1 MTVRRTLACLAVL
14 ALVGTGVAG
23 SRVPPR
29 EQAREAGA
37 APRTTGAS
45 APPAGCVGT
54 PKASQNVMA
63 RSADVASYKLP
74 LTPGKAATARYA
86 GAKLIAGAHAVSQ
99 PVTVGITALGAADLP
114 KMSTELTGVSGTHKG
129 WRFSPHPFRFA
140 EPVEIRLPYDAKAV
154 DGTFSPQDVY
164 TYFFDDKAGCW
175 TALDR
180 VGVDEKTHEVVSRT
194 NHFTDMVNAVLTLPE
209 SPGGASFDPTQI
221 KDIAAA
227 NPADGINLINP
238 PVASGSGEARLSYPI
253 EVPPGRAGL
262 QPSLAV
268 SYDSTAGNGWVGQGW
283 DLAVPSISVDTRFGV
298 PRYDSVK
305 ESETYLMGAEQL
317 SGAEG
322 TRTAEKTFR
331 SRVEGGFVKIVR
343 HGTGPANY
351 SWETIDKTGTHSFY
365 GGTPE
370 STLRDDAGHVFQ
382 WALRETRDSHGNLMR
397 LHTVVQEDVG
407 IAGGTVP
414 GRNLYLRKIT
424 YTGTATAPEGPFA
437 VTFIRDRELEEP
449 RRDDVSIDAR
459 GGFKR
464 VSADLLRRIEITMN
478 DDPVRAYE
486 LDYTTGAFNKT
497 LLKSVTQFGEDNQP
511 FHTHTFAYYDDIRD
525 PSGQYQAFAPANWTS
540 PDDNLRNAAVAAVNS
555 SGGQAGAINAST
567 TTSVGGHL
575 YVGVGVTNSKAN
587 SAGVKA
593 GYDSSRDTGLLA
605 LTDVDGDN
613 LPDKVFTRGGGV
625 VYRKN
630 LAKPGGET
638 RFSDEVAPLRNLPG
652 IFKASSSTST
662 VGVEAYPGAV
672 AVQLNH
678 VDTFTKTERYLT
690 DVNGDGITDVV
701 DGGSVL
707 FGRVGPDGAP
717 AYGLSSE
724 TPVPIGSSRVD
735 TDGLVGD
742 LSADRQRE
750 IESHPLVDT
759 VRRWVA
765 PYDGTVAITGGVSL
779 VEATEKDAKADGVR
793 VAIQQEETELWSQTI
808 AATDFGGYSPTGV
821 DTVGVHRGDRIYFRV
836 QSRFDGA
843 DDQVAWD
850 PQITYAGVGPATDVN
865 GLDPYAY
872 RASTDFTLGSR
883 AGEVTVPVD
892 GTVHFSGAL
901 TKKAATT
908 DDVTA
913 LITRDGATVF
923 SQRMEAAGTGD
934 IPVDFDLPVSKGQ
947 KLAWRIQID
956 SPIDLNQVTWAPELS
971 YADPQMA
978 VKAPYQ
984 IDMYPV
990 DDLTAPQQS
999 YTAPQT
1005 GDLLVKPAGPD
1016 GLVFTVKG
1024 RGTLL
1029 AKATLPVTGP
1039 LTVPVTA
1046 GDELFFDFSSRGT
1059 ATAGVSAQAGYDEQ
1073 SLADVPSALHRTS
1086 AEEAFPQPYRGW
1098 GAIGYNGNLD
1108 RAGQPIRQAELVVD
1122 QSYQDQLPRDVDPQ
1136 AQKDEFAADP
1146 RITPPKVFPFTPD
1159 PANDRWGSD
1168 ANTWAAR
1175 TGASSSRLGTTAI
1188 AVPVASDLNAVTAV
1202 PRMSRSTQIS
1212 LTGGVSSP
1220 VGSLGGSIATGDS
1233 KAQTDYVDL
1242 NGDGFPDVIGDKGIQ
1257 YTDGDGTLGATRA
1270 QLPERDVRRT
1280 STVSGNASAGSAAR
1294 TITTGSGFAAPPA
1307 DTTANTASS
1316 GNDMPPLGVGGNLGG
1331 GSSDTAFDLLDI
1343 NGDGLPDRVYA
1354 DGRAA
1359 LNLGYTFAAPEPWPG
1374 GKINDGKTNNTGA
1387 NIGFSTDFY
1396 GFAGGASFSVGHSS
1410 TKASL
1415 QDVNGDALADRVFE
1429 GSPIRVAIN
1438 DGNGF
1443 GDPQPFLGGLAN
1455 VNDDAN
1461 AQLGGGAYF
1470 EYNFCLFFVAVCIIT
1485 NPGVN
1490 FSTGIGRTEQA
1501 LRDIDGDG
1509 FADQLRS
1516 GRDDQLTVA
1525 RNTTGRTNLLK
1536 SVSRPLGSRIDLG
1549 YNRDG
1554 NTYDQP
1560 QSRFVLSKVSVYDGR
1575 AGDGVDNQVSTFTY
1589 AGGSYDRLE
1598 REFRG
1603 YHTVVSEQRDQNANV
1618 YRSTTVDYATDSH
1631 YTRGLVLATRIR
1643 DGAGR
1648 LYTES
1653 LNRYDPRP
1661 IDTDVVFP
1669 QLVHTDQRWYEG
1681 GDTPGKSTSTDM
1693 SYDDAG
1699 NMIRSLDAAD
1709 TGPADDVETK
1719 IRYSS
1724 EDAACRASGITGK
1737 AKVADVR
1744 GNGVLMRHSEATI
1757 DCATGDT
1764 KQQKEVLADGTAAT
1778 TDLTYFA
1785 NGNLQTLTQPPNLN
1799 GQRYKL
1805 TYEYDPAL
1813 STHVT
1818 ATADSFGLRSTTSYN
1833 LKYGRPETTVD
1844 VNGQQSQTRYDA
1856 FGRLDTVIGPYETA
1870 SNHPTIDI
1878 EYHPEAAVPYAISR
1892 NVDRNADGT
1901 FRTNSID
1908 TITFT
1913 DGLGREIQAKRD
1925 ATLGGVEAMTV
1936 SGHTEYDFA
1945 GRVVAQSYPVSE
1957 AKGVLNTRFNTKVD
1971 TITPTRTTY
1980 DVLDRAARTVLPDGH
1995 ATSVVFGFGPD
2006 RSGATQFETAVTDAR
2021 GATTKT
2027 YTDLKFRSSS
2037 VNQPNGAWTSYA
2049 YDPLGQIV
2057 KVVDDHQNTT
2067 SATYDN
2073 FGRRTSVTT
2082 PDTGRTQTS
2091 YDLAGNATKTI
2102 TANLAARNKAIRYD
2116 YDFGRRTAVHYPNTP
2131 EDDVTYTYGGPG
2143 AAGNAAGRVTKI
2155 SDAAGTLTR
2164 AYGPLGEVAAE
2175 TRTVLGT
2182 AYQTKY
2188 QFDTWNRVQT
2198 MTYPDGEV
2206 LTYHYDN
2213 GGMVDSARGV
2223 KGRNTYQYLSAADYD
2238 VFGQRTRLVTG
2249 NGVTTTYTYD
2259 AADRRLAQTQ
2269 AAQADGT
2276 TFQDVTYGYDP
2287 NGNIT
2292 GTTEAATPVNG
2303 LGGPSTQSYSY
2314 DAMNQLVGSTGEY
2327 HPASGTASTYT
2338 LALSYDSLGDVT
2350 AKNQSVPGAADT
2362 TYQNAYAYAGTQP
2375 HAPSTVGPYAFQ
2387 YDANGNMT
2395 TRTGPGR
2402 KDKLQLTYNDANQLT
2417 CSSDGSSAAG
2427 TEDLV
2432 VLASFET
2439 STGTP
2444 CDTSYVYDAAG
2455 SRVIKNGGKN
2465 DLAVYPSDSYTLRN
2479 KTAYKHIFLGQTR
2492 LVSQLVQANGSAET
2506 GQFYFTTDQL
2516 GSTAYGTDSTGT
2528 VVEHDKYLPSGES
2541 WASERTTATPNPYGF
2556 NGKELD
2562 TQTGLYYY
2570 GARYYD
2576 PRTTLWQSADP
2587 MLGSYL
2593 DGAPAGGVGNPATLG
2608 AYTYTNNNPVRM
2620 TDPDGKWVNIAIGA
2634 AIGAA
2639 ISTGIEAYGQYKAGQ
2654 WDGRKLLGAAAGG
2667 AVSGAITGATLG
2679 TGLLAEAAV
2688 AGGASVAEG
2697 AVRRAINGEPQTIG
2711 AAATDLATGLLVL
2724 GGTKVGAKVVE
2735 AAKGAVTKAASATV
2749 GKAEQAAAKAEVE
2762 AVEHAAAKTK
2772 TAPCAHSF
2780 AGDTLVLKS
2789 DGSKARIE
2797 DLRPGDKVMATDPV
2811 TGKTSARKILLTHEN
2826 VDTDLIDLTV
2836 TDAAGHTRVI
2846 HTTLHHPFWDEAR
2859 QAWVEAGDLRPG
2871 KHLYAPGGPILKV
2884 TATRSFTTTR
2894 LMFDLTVADVH
2905 TYYVFAGQTPV
2916 LVHNC
2921 GEAQVHWDPD
2931 MQHAQI
2937 TVTPN
2942 GGKAMTTEQVVLNYG
2957 PNGTPVGGPTT
2968 GAIAT
2973 PMGPNT
2979 VSLKIPLP
2987 NGEAARARQLA
2998 GLNADL
3004 GPYATRGNSCV
3015 TYCVDILRA
3024 GGVDMPAGA
3033 RGAMWLKQRMANGG

>member
-1 MTVRRTLACLAVL
+1 MASTVSIWERRVTARRVVALLAVM

-23 SRVPPR
+23 SRALPHEP
-29 EQAREAGA
+29 ARENSA

-45 APPAGCVGT
+45 APPAGCVGAA
-54 PKASQNVMA
+54 KASQDVVV
-63 RSADVASYKLP
+63 RSADVASYKLA
-74 LTPGKAATARYA
+74 LTPGKTATASYA
-86 GAKLIAGAHAVSQ
+86 GAKLIAGARAVSQ
-99 PVTVGITALGAADLP
+99 PVTVGITALDAADLP
-114 KMSTELTGVSGTHKG
+114 KMGIELTDVSGAHKG
-129 WRFSPHPFRFA
+129 WRFSPHPFQFA
-140 EPVEIRLPYDAKAV
+140 EPVEVRLPYDAKAV

-164 TYFFDDKAGCW
+164 TYFFDDRLSCW
-175 TALDR
+175 KALDR

-194 NHFTDMVNAVLTLPE
+194 NHFTDMVNAVLSLPE
-209 SPGGASFDPTQI
+209 SPEAASFDPTRI

-227 NPADGINLINP
+227 SPAVGINLINQ
-238 PVASGSGEARLSYPI
+238 PVASSSGEARISYPI

-268 SYDSTAGNGWVGQGW
+268 AYDSTAGNGWVGQGW

-305 ESETYLMGAEQL
+305 ETETYTMGAEQL
-317 SGAEG
+317 AGATG
-322 TRTAEKTFR
+322 DRAAEKSFR

-351 SWETIDKTGTHSFY
+351 SWETVDKTGAHSFY

-370 STLRDDAGHVFQ
+370 SMLRDDAGNVFQ
-382 WALRETRDSHGNLMR
+382 WALRETRDAHGNVMR
-397 LHTVVQEDVG
+397 LHTVIQEDVG
-407 IAGGTVP
+407 VVGGTVP
-414 GRNLYLRKIT
+414 GRNIYLREIT
-424 YTGTATAPEGPFA
+424 YTGTTAAPEGPYA

-486 LDYTTGAFNKT
+486 LNYTAGAFNKT
-497 LLKSVTQFGEDNQP
+497 LLKSVTEYGEDNQP

-525 PSGQYQAFAPANWTS
+525 ASGQYQAFTPVSWTS

-555 SGGQAGAINAST
+555 GGGQAGAINANT
-567 TTSVGGHL
+567 TRSVGGHL
-575 YVGVGVTNSKAN
+575 YVGVGATNSKAN
-587 SAGVKA
+587 SVGVKA
-593 GYDSSRDTGLLA
+593 GYNASDDTGLLA

-638 RFSDEVAPLRNLPG
+638 KFSDEVTPLHNLPG
-652 IFKASSSTST
+652 IFKQSSSTST
-662 VGVEAYPGAV
+662 IGVEAYLGAV
-672 AVQLNH
+672 AAQLDH

-690 DVNGDGITDVV
+690 DVNGDGIIDVV

-707 FGRVGPDGAP
+707 FGRIGPDGAP
-717 AYGLSSE
+717 TYGLSSE
-724 TPVPIGSSRVD
+724 TPVPIGSSQVD
-735 TDGLVGD
+735 TDGLVGN

-765 PYDGTVAITGGVSL
+765 PYDGTIAITGGVRL
-779 VEATEKDAKADGVR
+779 VEATERDAKADGVR
-793 VAIQQEETELWSQTI
+793 VAIQQEDAELWSRTI
-808 AATDFGGYSPTGV
+808 AATDFDEQTPTGV
-821 DTVGVHRGDRIYFRV
+821 DTVSVHRGDRIYFRV

-850 PQITYAGVGPATDVN
+850 PQIAYAGVTPTTDVN
-865 GLDPYAY
+865 GLDPNTY

-883 AGEVTVPVD
+883 ASEVTVPTD
-892 GTVHFSGAL
+892 GTVHFSGTL
-901 TKKAATT
+901 TKRAATT

-923 SQRMEAAGTGD
+923 SRQIAAANTGD
-934 IPVDFDLPVSKGQ
+934 VPVDFDLPVGKGQ

-956 SPIDLNQVTWAPELS
+956 SPIDLNQVAWTPEIS
-971 YADPQMA
+971 YADPQVA

-990 DDLTAPQQS
+990 DNLTAPQQS
-999 YTAPQT
+999 YAVPQT

-1024 RGTLL
+1024 RGKLL

-1039 LTVPVTA
+1039 LSVPVTA

-1059 ATAGVSAQAGYDEQ
+1059 AAADVSVQAGYDEQ
-1073 SLADVPSALHRTS
+1073 SLADVPGALHRTS

-1108 RAGQPIRQAELVVD
+1108 RADQPIKQVDLVVD
-1122 QSYQDQLPRDVDPQ
+1122 QSYRDQLPQNVDPQ

-1146 RITPPKVFPFTPD
+1146 RITPPKAFPFTPD

-1168 ANTWAAR
+1168 ANVWAAR

-1202 PRMSRSTQIS
+1202 PKMSRSTQIS
-1212 LTGGVSSP
+1212 LTGGVSGP
-1220 VGSLGGSIATGDS
+1220 VGSLGGSIASGDS
-1233 KAQTDYVDL
+1233 TAETDYVDL
-1242 NGDGFPDVIGDKGIQ
+1242 NGDGFPDVIGDRGIQ
-1257 YTDGDGTLGATRA
+1257 YTDANGVLGATKTE
-1270 QLPERDVRRT
+1270 LPERDVRRT
-1280 STVSGNASAGSAAR
+1280 STVSGNANAGSAAR
-1294 TITTGSGFAAPPA
+1294 AITTGSGFAAPPA

-1316 GNDMPPLGVGGNLGG
+1316 GNDMPPLGVGGNLGSG
-1331 GSSDTAFDLLDI
+1331 TSDTAFDLLDI

-1354 DGRAA
+1354 DGRGA
-1359 LNLGYTFAAPEPWPG
+1359 LNLGYKFAAPEPWPG
-1374 GKINDGKTNNTGA
+1374 GKLNDGKTGNTGA
-1387 NIGFSTDFY
+1387 NIGFNTDFY

-1415 QDVNGDALADRVFE
+1415 QDVNGDGLADRVFE
-1429 GSPIRVAIN
+1429 GNPIRVAIN

-1470 EYNFCLFFVAVCIIT
+1470 EYNFCLFFVAICIIT

-1501 LRDIDGDG
+1501 LRDVDGDG

-1516 GRDDQLTVA
+1516 GSDDQLTVA

-1536 SVSRPLGSRIDLG
+1536 SVSRPLGSRIDLD
-1549 YNRDG
+1549 YSRDG

-1560 QSRFVLSKVSVYDGR
+1560 QSRFVLSKVSVFDGR
-1575 AGDGVDNQVSTFTY
+1575 TGDGVDNQVNTFSY
-1589 AGGSYDRLE
+1589 AGGTYDRLE

-1603 YHTVVSEQRDQNANV
+1603 YRTVVSEQRNQNGNV
-1618 YRSTTVDYATDSH
+1618 YRSTTVGYATDSH
-1631 YTRGLVLATRIR
+1631 YTRGLVLDTRIR

-1653 LNRYDPRP
+1653 INTYDPRT
-1661 IDTDVVFP
+1661 IGTNVVFP
-1669 QLVHTDQRWYEG
+1669 QLVHIDQRWYEG
-1681 GDTPGKSTSTDM
+1681 QDTPGKTTSTDL
-1693 SYDDAG
+1693 SYDDVG
-1699 NMIRSLDAAD
+1699 NMIRSLDSAD
-1709 TGPADDVETK
+1709 TGPADDVETR
-1719 IRYSS
+1719 IRYTS
-1724 EDAACRASGITGK
+1724 ENAACQAAGIIGK
-1737 AKVADVR
+1737 AKAVDVR

-1785 NGNLQTLTQPPNLN
+1785 NGNLQTITQPPNLD

-1813 STHVT
+1813 STYVT
-1818 ATADSFGLRSTTSYN
+1818 ATADSFGLTSTTSYN
-1833 LKYGRPETTVD
+1833 LKYGLPETSID
-1844 VNGQQSQTRYDA
+1844 VNGQESRTLYDA
-1856 FGRLDTVIGPYETA
+1856 FGRLDTVTGPYETA

-1878 EYHPEAAVPYAISR
+1878 EYHPEATVPYAISR

-1913 DGLGREIQAKRD
+1913 DGLGRVIQTKKD
-1925 ATLGGVEAMTV
+1925 TTLNGVEAMTV
-1936 SGHTEYDFA
+1936 SGHAEYDFA

-1971 TITPTRTTY
+1971 TITPTRTMY
-1980 DVLDRAARTVLPDGH
+1980 DVLDRAVRTILPDGN
-1995 ATSVVFGFGPD
+1995 ATSVIFGFGPD
-2006 RSGATQFETAVTDAR
+2006 RFGATQFETAVTDAR
-2021 GATTKT
+2021 GATTRT
-2027 YTDLKFRSSS
+2027 YTDIKFRSAS
-2037 VNQPNGAWTSYA
+2037 VKQANDAWTSYA
-2049 YDPLGQIV
+2049 YDPLSQIV

-2067 SATYDN
+2067 TATYDN

-2082 PDTGRTQTS
+2082 PDTGRTQTA
-2091 YDLAGNATKTI
+2091 YDLAGNVTKTI
-2102 TANLAARNKAIRYD
+2102 TANLAAKNKAIKYD
-2116 YDFGRRTAVHYPNTP
+2116 YDFDRPTAVHYPNTP
-2131 EDDVTYTYGGPG
+2131 EDDVTYAYGAPG

-2155 SDAAGTLTR
+2155 TDAAGTLTR
-2164 AYGPLGEVAAE
+2164 AYGPLGETTAE

-2182 AYQTKY
+2182 AYTTKY
-2188 QFDTWNRVQT
+2188 QYDTWNRVQT

-2213 GGMVDSARGV
+2213 AGMVDSASGV
-2223 KGRNTYQYLSAADYD
+2223 KGKNTYQYLSDADYD

-2249 NGVTTTYTYD
+2249 NGVTTNYTYD
-2259 AADRRLAQTQ
+2259 AADRRLAGMQ
-2269 AAQADGT
+2269 AAQANGT

-2303 LGGPSTQSYSY
+2303 LGGTSTQSYSY
-2314 DAMNQLVGSTGEY
+2314 DSMNQLAGSTGEY

-2350 AKNQSVPGAADT
+2350 AKNQAVSGSTDT
-2362 TYQNAYAYAGTQP
+2362 TYQNAYAYAGSQP
-2375 HAPSTVGPYAFQ
+2375 HAPSTVGPYTFK
-2387 YDANGNMT
+2387 YDANGNLT
-2395 TRTGPGR
+2395 TRTGPGT
-2402 KDKLQLTYNDANQLT
+2402 KDKLQLTFNDANQLA
-2417 CSSDGSSAAG
+2417 CSAG
-2427 TEDLV
+2427 GPSGASTDVLT
-2432 VLASFET
+2432 VLASLDT
-2439 STGTP
+2439 STDTP
-2444 CDTSYVYDAAG
+2444 CDTSYVYDADGA
-2455 SRVIKNGGKN
+2455 RVIKNGGRN
-2465 DLAVYPSDSYTLRN
+2465 DLAVYPSESYTLRN
-2479 KTAYKHIFLGQTR
+2479 KTAYKHVFLGQTR

-2506 GQFYFTTDQL
+2506 SQFYFTTDQL
-2516 GSTAYGTDSTGT
+2516 GSTAYGTDNTGT

-2562 TQTGLYYY
+2562 NQTGLYYY

-2587 MLGSYL
+2587 LLGSYL
-2593 DGAPAGGVGNPATLG
+2593 DGSPAGGVGNPATLN
-2608 AYTYTNNNPVRM
+2608 AYTYTNNNPVRL
-2620 TDPDGKWVNIAIGA
+2620 TDPDGKWVNIAVGA

-2639 ISTGIEAYGQYKAGQ
+2639 ISTGFEAYGQYKSGE
-2654 WDGRKLLGAAAGG
+2654 WNGRKLLGAAAGG
-2667 AVSGAITGATLG
+2667 AVSGAIAGATLG

-2697 AVRRAINGEPQTIG
+2697 AVTRAINGEPQTIG
-2711 AAATDLATGLLVL
+2711 AAATDLAAGLIGL
-2724 GGTKVGAKVVE
+2724 GGAKVGAKIVE
-2735 AAKGAVTKAASATV
+2735 AAKGVVTKAASAT
-2749 GKAEQAAAKAEVE
+2749 AAKAEQTAVKAEAE
-2762 AVEHAAAKTK
+2762 AVEQSAAKTK
-2772 TAPCAHSF
+2772 TTPCANSF
-2780 AGDTLVLKS
+2780 AGDTLVLRG

-2797 DLRPGDKVMATDPV
+2797 DLKPGDKVMATDPA
-2811 TGKTSARKILLTHEN
+2811 TGQTSARQVLFTHEN
-2826 VDTDLIDLTV
+2826 VDTDLTDLTV
-2836 TDAAGHTRVI
+2836 TDAAGHTQVI
-2846 HTTLHHPFWDEAR
+2846 HTTPHHPFWDESR
-2859 QAWVEAGDLRPG
+2859 QAWVDAGDLRPG
-2871 KHLYAPGGPILKV
+2871 EHLYASGGSVLTV
-2884 TATRSFTTTR
+2884 TATRAFTTTR
-2894 LMFDLTVADVH
+2894 LMFNLTVGTVH
-2905 TYYVFAGQTPV
+2905 TFYVLAGSTPV
-2916 LVHNC
+2916 LVHNTSC
-2921 GEAQVHWDPD
+2921 RNEKGQF
-2931 MQHAQI
+2931 
-2937 TVTPN
+2937 
-2942 GGKAMTTEQVVLNYG
+2942 
-2957 PNGTPVGGPTT
+2957 TT
-2968 GAIAT
+2968 GEN
-2973 PMGPNT
+2973 PD
-2979 VSLKIPLP
+2979 
-2987 NGEAARARQLA
+2987 AARGRATHKSYESTLGGGYDFEVTLPSGLQPDAVDWTNRVVRELKSDATSSQYLGLRKLA
-2998 GLNADL
+2998 IYKAELEKMTGQKWTGYLD
-3004 GPYATRGNSCV
+3004 
-3015 TYCVDILRA
+3015 TYSR
-3024 GGVDMPAGA
+3024 
-3033 RGAMWLKQRMANGG
+3033 